1 MQDETRATRAK
12 PLRCVALTKAG
23 KPCKAF
29 ASTPD
34 GRCIM
39 HGPRASELH
48 ALGGA
53 ATSNRAK
60 VARLLPRRL
69 APLVDGLEAAF
80 YAVQSGALDASKGT
94 AMAGIARAIVSV
106 FSAGQLEET
115 VRDIEAQMRAAG
127 VQGIR
132 PAPYPDE
139 HERTERARAQ
149 WQAQRAAGLAD
160 VGEHDKWGPAHG
172 QESRQSGG
180 AVGADAAGHA
190 GRYAPTGA
198 PGVDGH
204 RAGTPARP
212 GDVAASQ
219 RDGAVVRPEPR
230 PAVAERRAAAAAVR
244 PGRDGP
250 RETRPPDD
258 GPPVSPAPA
267 QPAPDTLLDYWQR
280 KAAYERATR

>member
-1 MQDETRATRAK
+1 MDTAETRATTDGR
-12 PLRCVALTKAG
+12 LRCVALTKAG
-23 KPCKAF
+23 QPCRAF

-34 GRCIM
+34 GRCAL

-48 ALGGA
+48 VLGGR

-60 VARLLPRRL
+60 VARLLLRRL

-94 AMAGIARAIVSV
+94 AMAGIARAMVAV

-132 PAPYPDE
+132 PAQYPDE
-139 HERTERARAQ
+139 HERTERARAP
-149 WQAQRAAGLAD
+149 WQQGGVSD
-160 VGEHDKWGPAHG
+160 G
-172 QESRQSGG
+172 QESRQSGEPAVAG
-180 AVGADAAGHA
+180 AASHQPSG
-190 GRYAPTGA
+190 YTPTGT
-198 PGVDGH
+198 PGADGH
-204 RAGTPARP
+204 RAGVPGRP
-212 GDVAASQ
+212 GDVAVHQ
-219 RDGAVVRPEPR
+219 RDGAVVRPDG

-250 RETRPPDD
+250 RDTPGETGVTPAPD
-258 GPPVSPAPA
+258 GPAVSPA
-267 QPAPDTLLDYWQR
+267 PAPDTLLDYWQR
-280 KAAYERATR
+280 KAAYEQATR